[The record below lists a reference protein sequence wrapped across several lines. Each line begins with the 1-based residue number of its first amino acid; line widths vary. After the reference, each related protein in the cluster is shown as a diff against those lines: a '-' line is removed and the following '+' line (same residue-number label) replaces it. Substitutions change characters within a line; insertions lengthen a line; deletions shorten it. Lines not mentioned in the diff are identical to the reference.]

1 MPASL
6 SSDEVAQ
13 ALRALPEW
21 SGDASGLQR
30 SAQLPSFRDAV
41 DALVAIADV
50 AEEQDHHPDLD
61 LRWRTL
67 HIGLVTH
74 SAGGVTALD
83 VDMARRIEALL
94 SSRLPG

>member
-1 MPASL
+1 MPARL
-6 SSDEVAQ
+6 SPDEVTE
-13 ALRALPEW
+13 ALRSLPEW
-21 SGDASGLQR
+21 SGDATGLHR
-30 SAQLPSFRDAV
+30 SAQLPSFRHAV

-67 HIGLVTH
+67 HVGLVTH

-83 VDMARRIEALL
+83 VDMAQRIEALL
-94 SSRLPG
+94 STRLSG